1 MQVPSS
7 KKSSL
12 VKPSPLQV
20 KSGDQNTWVNG
31 ECSNGVWCGDFES
44 SESATE
50 PDLVLSSSA
59 LNGDPTHTTSE
70 ASPTD
75 RFVGA
80 TPDVAG
86 SVTAASGYE
95 LELDGC
101 TLMVVFSA
109 PGAKVASLFAILERT
124 NPDVEFSAMVALVF
138 ELELDGCTLME
149 DSSAQGAVMVDS
161 DAGKVVSTPASTA
174 MVPPALQNGS
184 QAHCR
189 HR

>member
-1 MQVPSS
+1 MTVLSAKEIIWPKVVGGGPVVTKLKGGLDEAQPVVQVPSS

-20 KSGDQNTWVNG
+20 KSGDQNTWVIG
-31 ECSNGVWCGDFES
+31 ECSIWCGDFES
-44 SESATE
+44 LESATE

-70 ASPTD
+70 ASPAD

-80 TPDVAG
+80 TPDVVG
-86 SVTAASGYE
+86 SVMAASGYE

-101 TLMVVFSA
+101 TPMVVFSA

-124 NPDVEFSAMVALVF
+124 NPDAEFRVTVALVF
-138 ELELDGCTLME
+138 ELELDGCMLME
-149 DSSAQGAVMVDS
+149 DSSA
-161 DAGKVVSTPASTA
+161 
-174 MVPPALQNGS
+174 
-184 QAHCR
+184 
-189 HR
+189 